1 MCNIIFVKLNPVSIL
16 FTPTFALHVGFDL
29 LYKSLVYKGEGG
41 GMKTII
47 CVIRVIYSSL
57 PTRYLQIK
65 HFTRIQCLSSRI
77 VFKGRK

>member
-16 FTPTFALHVGFDL
+16 FTPTFALHGGFDL
-29 LYKSLVYKGEGG
+29 LYKSLVDKGEGG

-57 PTRYLQIK
+57 PTRYL
-65 HFTRIQCLSSRI
+65 
-77 VFKGRK
+77 